1 MATKTAKQPP
11 VIHEAFDVKKD
22 EKAVAAKTAPHTIEQ
37 PKPAP
42 AKPPRM
48 GIRGIEQ
55 RRVPFC
61 FDASGAKVV
70 AAPHPDAGEPW

>member
-1 MATKTAKQPP
+1 MATKQAKTPP
-11 VIHEAFDVKKD
+11 TVHPAFDVKD

-55 RRVPFC
+55 RRVPYC
-61 FDASGAKVV
+61 FDAAGRKVV
-70 AAPHPDAGEPW
+70 AAPHPDAGALW

>member
-1 MATKTAKQPP
+1 MATKTAKTPP
-11 VIHEAFDVKKD
+11 TVHPAFDVKAI
-22 EKAVAAKTAPHTIEQ
+22 EAKTAPHTIEQ

-55 RRVPFC
+55 RRVPYC